1 MATED
6 TTQTNTQIKKRL
18 RALENEVARL
28 QKLVG
33 SGDSEEKLNGD
44 EKWEQVF
51 NQTTDKQWA
60 KLADDIKDRIENEE
74 LLSADVV
81 FDTEK

>member
-1 MATED
+1 MSTED

-18 RALENEVARL
+18 KALENEVARL
-28 QKLVG
+28 RDRIE
-33 SGDSEEKLNGD
+33 SSDPEEKLNGD
-44 EKWEQVF
+44 EKWEQAF

-60 KLADDIKDRIENEE
+60 KLADDIKNRIENEE

>member
-18 RALENEVARL
+18 KALESEVARL

-33 SGDSEEKLNGD
+33 GGDPEGEYKEEFVQDILERAED
-44 EKWEQVF
+44 EPAGEIKDSKHFRQL
-51 NQTTDKQWA
+51 
-60 KLADDIKDRIENEE
+60 LADVSE
-74 LLSADVV
+74 
-81 FDTEK
+81 

>member
-18 RALENEVARL
+18 KALENEVARL
-28 QKLVG
+28 QKLVS
-33 SGDSEEKLNGD
+33 SGDSKEKLDGD
-44 EKWEQVF
+44 EKWEQAF

-74 LLSADVV
+74 LLSSDVV